1 MNLIIDGHNLIP
13 HLPGITLRDIDDEE
27 KLIRWLLD
35 YSRTRKVRI
44 NVYFDQAAQNSQGS
58 RSYGAVKAHF
68 IQKGTTA
75 DDAIVAALRKLG
87 SSARNYKV
95 VSNDRMV
102 IVAAKSMHAEVMLSS
117 DFSRELIRLSEESPE
132 IDARNKVLTRDEIED
147 WEDFFTKKGQDGD
160 ITQKT

>member
-44 NVYFDQAAQNSQGS
+44 NVYFDQAAQNGQGS

-68 IQKGTTA
+68 VQKGVTA
-75 DDAIVAALRKLG
+75 DDAIVARLKKLG
-87 SSARNYKV
+87 GAARNYKV
-95 VSNDRMV
+95 VTNDRMV
-102 IVAAKSMHAEVMLSS
+102 IAAAKSMHAGVMLSS
-117 DFSRELIRLSEESPE
+117 DFSRELTKLSEESPE
-132 IDARNKVLTRDEIED
+132 TDPRNKALTQDEIEE
-147 WEDFFTKKGQDGD
+147 WENIFKKRE
-160 ITQKT
+160 